1 VNSPP
6 KRLWRSP
13 PGGRTQRPG
22 KAGSAAAAWRL
33 HCVRWACLLG
43 WLGCAAGATAQSVS
57 LQGSLGASKALLL
70 IDGQPQTLAVGAS
83 AKGVTLHR
91 LGDGEAEVEVSGQRR
106 TLRLGAAPSR
116 LGGGGAAPGAGTAIV
131 LPMGAGGHF
140 SAAGSI
146 NGKQVNFLVDT
157 GATSVALSQGE
168 ANRIGLDWKRGR
180 PGLSHTANGTVPV
193 YAVNLTSV
201 RVGDVEIANVAGVVI
216 PSDMPMVLLGNSFL
230 NRFNMRRDNDV
241 MRLEK
246 KP

>member
-1 VNSPP
+1 ML
-6 KRLWRSP
+6 RH
-13 PGGRTQRPG
+13 
-22 KAGSAAAAWRL
+22 AAPWLLAAL
-33 HCVRWACLLG
+33 T
-43 WLGCAAGATAQSVS
+43 AGAAAQSVS
-57 LQGSLGASKALLL
+57 LQGSMGANKALLV

-83 AKGVTLHR
+83 ARGVTLRR
-91 LGDGEAEVEVSGQRR
+91 LGDGEAEVDVAGQVR

-116 LGGGGAAPGAGTAIV
+116 VGTGSAPVAGAGSTIV
-131 LPMGAGGHF
+131 LPMGTGGHF

-146 NGKQVNFLVDT
+146 NGKPVNFLVDT

-168 ANRIGLDWKRGR
+168 ANRIGLEWKRGR
-180 PGLSHTANGTVPV
+180 PGLSQTANGTVPV
-193 YAVNLTSV
+193 YAVNLTTV
-201 RVGDVEIANVAGVVI
+201 RVGDVEIANVAAVVV